1 MITTAHDDL
10 LARASRCV
18 LATAGERGPQ
28 VTPTS
33 YWSDG
38 QALWMTAAADTLPA
52 LAGARERDC
61 VAYVPPVEGH
71 EPGAVVHGRARV
83 HSVHDP
89 LGLLLRT
96 ATISAAMAALA
107 ARNAA
112 ALLGSVGE
120 LARTPV
126 TWLFRD
132 RLVVRLVVHR
142 LTEVDLPDV
151 GPGVAPALP
160 TVVPADVRRA
170 LAGRRRIV
178 LVWEDGPTVAV
189 TPAVWGAGYVLR
201 TPPTLHPTTGAPATA
216 VVDVGDRHDRA
227 RPVGLALHGAIDAD
241 RFVVRRA
248 TSWYGQETESADV
261 ARPVPGGVVLPD

>member
-1 MITTAHDDL
+1 MITTAPDDL
-10 LARASRCV
+10 LSRGSRCF
-18 LATAGERGPQ
+18 LATAGDRGPQ
-28 VTPTS
+28 VTPMS

-38 QALWMTAAADTLPA
+38 QALWMTAAAATIPA
-52 LAGARERDC
+52 LAEARERDC
-61 VAYVPPVEGH
+61 AAYVPPVEGH
-71 EPGAVVHGRARV
+71 GPGAVVHGRARV

-89 LGLLLRT
+89 FGLVLRT

-120 LARTPV
+120 LARAPAQ
-126 TWLFRD
+126 WLFRD
-132 RLVVRLVVHR
+132 RFVVRLVVHR
-142 LTEVDLPDV
+142 LTEVDPPDI

-178 LVWEDGPTVAV
+178 LVWEHGDTVAV
-189 TPAVWGAGYVLR
+189 TPAVWEAGYALR
-201 TPPTLHPTTGAPATA
+201 TPPTLQPTAGAAATA
-216 VVDVGDRHDRA
+216 VVDVEDHHDRG
-227 RPVGLALHGAIDAD
+227 RPVGLALHGAIEAD
-241 RFVVRRA
+241 RFVPRRA
-248 TSWYGQETESADV
+248 TSWYGRETDSADV